1 MLLLVWR
8 GLLLYSAPAG
18 LPFCYWLISRVC
30 SHGQKN
36 DYQLL
41 GAEFASPKLTN
52 PEKVHEAIRG
62 LRVSKAPGPSSIP
75 NKALKCLPQ

>member
-1 MLLLVWR
+1 MLLGAWR

-18 LPFCYWLISRVC
+18 LPFYYWLISGVC
-30 SHGQKN
+30 RHGQKI

-52 PEKVHEAIRG
+52 PDEVHEALRG
-62 LRVSKAPGPSSIP
+62 LSVSEAPGPNSIQ
-75 NKALKCLPQ
+75 NRALKYLPQ